1 MPQNV
6 KRRGFFSLIS
16 PFLVYYGV
24 TLIVE
29 IIAIMGIVLSN
40 LPKLMEGVDVQ
51 SLENMQQMYVSEETM
66 NMLLEQ
72 FMQHITLIT
81 AVSALCAIPFF
92 FWMFRRDKKYEL
104 RIGIPQVAKA
114 KAGRYIFI
122 VLFSIAANI
131 AFNSILILSNM
142 GAYSEGYQE
151 ASTALYSGSF
161 VVQLIGL
168 GFITPIAEELMFR
181 GLIYRRVRCMVGP
194 SRAILISGLV
204 FGLYHGNI
212 VQGVYGVMVGC
223 ILAWLYEKYGSLK
236 APILFHICANLV
248 SVIGTKVN
256 LFTWIFQSY
265 IRVVIITVV
274 FAALGAAVFVVIR
287 NMFMEPQKDIEIER
301 KE

>member
-72 FMQHITLIT
+72 
-81 AVSALCAIPFF
+81 LCAIPFF
-92 FWMFRRDKKYEL
+92 FWMFHRDKKYEL

-181 GLIYRRVRCMVGP
+181 GVIYRRVRCMVGP

-287 NMFMEPQKDIEIER
+287 NMFMEPQKDIEIDR